1 MNSTEWT
8 IKRLLDWTADYFQQ
22 HGTAQPRLDAE
33 VLLAEALHCERISLY
48 TRFDET
54 VDDEARSR
62 FRGWVKRH
70 ADGEPVAYLVGH
82 REFFS
87 MDFVVNSHVLIPR
100 PETEHLVTEALDII
114 KGHFA
119 NKDSVRIV
127 DVGTGS
133 GCIAIAI
140 AKHCAKAKVEAVDV
154 SPDALQV
161 AKENIARLDVGD
173 QVRLVKSDLLTDVDD
188 VAGIDIFVSNPPYIG
203 QMEREELA
211 ASVKDFEPSGALFAP
226 DERGVEI
233 SRRLFEQFSKSA
245 AAGAFLVVESNENLA
260 RELAKILDADGH
272 DSISV
277 KKDIAGLDRWIV
289 ARKAG

>member
-188 VAGIDIFVSNPPYIG
+188 VPGIDIFVSNPPYIG

-211 ASVKDFEPSGALFAP
+211 ASVKDFEPSAALFAP